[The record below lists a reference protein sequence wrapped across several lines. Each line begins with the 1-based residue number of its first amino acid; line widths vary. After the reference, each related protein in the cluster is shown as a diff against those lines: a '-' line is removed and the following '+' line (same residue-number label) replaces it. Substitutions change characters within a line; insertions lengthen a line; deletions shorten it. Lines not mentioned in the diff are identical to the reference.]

1 MLADDSALNFV
12 PWMNVT
18 DKIICPIL
26 DLDYTDQQSWF
37 PKIVQSMTLR
47 LLPDANTDLLN
58 SYEFWQSDDV
68 SGVQNDIYKNHL
80 NSKQ

>member
-1 MLADDSALNFV
+1 
-12 PWMNVT
+12 MNVT

-26 DLDYTDQQSWF
+26 ELDYTDQQSWF